1 MYIAEQIKRLR
12 SELPEGVNLLAI
24 SKYQPIESLQEA
36 YDAGQRMFGEN
47 HIQEMAAKAAAMPK
61 DIAWHFTGHV
71 QTNKIKYM
79 ASFVSLIHAVDS
91 FRLLREINKHAA
103 KHNRVIDCLLQ
114 IHIAQEDTKYGL
126 TVQECREL
134 LAHEPWRELE
144 NVRVVGLMAM
154 GSNTDDMEQ
163 VRGEFR
169 QMKQLFDEL
178 TDVLGFCYERQQA
191 GEDDE
196 EFEALIAARTTARKE
211 KNWAEADRIRDEL
224 KAQGIILEDTPQGV
238 RWHRA

>member
-47 HIQEMAAKAAAMPK
+47 HIHEMAAKAAALPK

-134 LAHEPWRELE
+134 LAHEPWRVLE

-178 TDVLGFCYERQQA
+178 KETYFADEPSFCQLSEGMTDDYPIA
-191 GEDDE
+191 IE
-196 EFEALIAARTTARKE
+196 EGSTIVRIGSMIFG
-211 KNWAEADRIRDEL
+211 DRVY
-224 KAQGIILEDTPQGV
+224 P
-238 RWHRA
+238 

>member
-12 SELPEGVNLLAI
+12 GELPEGVSLLAI
-24 SKYQPIESLQEA
+24 SKYQPIEALQEA

-47 HIQEMAAKAAAMPK
+47 HIQEMAAKAAVLPK

-91 FRLLREINKHAA
+91 FRLLREINKYAA
-103 KHNRVIDCLLQ
+103 KHDRIIDCLLQ

-126 TVQECREL
+126 TVEECREL
-134 LAHEPWRELE
+134 LATEPWRELT
-144 NVRVVGLMAM
+144 NVHIVGLMAM

-169 QMKQLFDEL
+169 QMKQLFDEVKTTYFADDSSFCQL
-178 TDVLGFCYERQQA
+178 SEGMTDDYPIA
-191 GEDDE
+191 IE
-196 EFEALIAARTTARKE
+196 EGSTIVRIGSMIFG
-211 KNWAEADRIRDEL
+211 DR
-224 KAQGIILEDTPQGV
+224 V
-238 RWHRA
+238 YH

>member
-1 MYIAEQIKRLR
+1 MYIAEQITKLR
-12 SELPEGVNLLAI
+12 NELPEGVNLLAI
-24 SKYQPIESLQEA
+24 SKYQPIEALQEA

-47 HIQEMAAKAAAMPK
+47 HIQEMASKAAVLPK

-103 KHNRVIDCLLQ
+103 KHERVIDCLLQ

-126 TVQECREL
+126 TIDECREL
-134 LAHEPWRELE
+134 LATEPWRELA
-144 NVRVVGLMAM
+144 NVRIVGLMAM

-169 QMKQLFDEL
+169 QMKRLFDEL
-178 TDVLGFCYERQQA
+178 KDTYFADEPSFCQLSEGMTDDYPIA
-191 GEDDE
+191 IE
-196 EFEALIAARTTARKE
+196 EGSTIVRIGSMTFG
-211 KNWAEADRIRDEL
+211 DRVY
-224 KAQGIILEDTPQGV
+224 P
-238 RWHRA
+238 

>member
-47 HIQEMAAKAAAMPK
+47 HIQEMAAKAAALPK

-178 TDVLGFCYERQQA
+178 KETYFADEPSFCQLSEGMTDDYPIA
-191 GEDDE
+191 IE
-196 EFEALIAARTTARKE
+196 EGSTIVRIGSMIFG
-211 KNWAEADRIRDEL
+211 DRVY
-224 KAQGIILEDTPQGV
+224 P
-238 RWHRA
+238 

>member
-24 SKYQPIESLQEA
+24 SKYQPIEALQEA
-36 YDAGQRMFGEN
+36 YDAEQRMFGEN
-47 HIQEMAAKAAAMPK
+47 HIQEMAAKAAALPK

-103 KHNRVIDCLLQ
+103 KHDRIIDCLLQ

-126 TVQECREL
+126 TIEECREL
-134 LAHEPWRELE
+134 LATEPWRELT
-144 NVRVVGLMAM
+144 NVRIVGLMAM
-154 GSNTDDMEQ
+154 GSNTDDMEL

-178 TDVLGFCYERQQA
+178 KDTYFADEPSFSQLSEGMTDDYPIA
-191 GEDDE
+191 IE
-196 EFEALIAARTTARKE
+196 EGSTIVRIGSMIFG
-211 KNWAEADRIRDEL
+211 DRVY
-224 KAQGIILEDTPQGV
+224 K
-238 RWHRA
+238 

>member
-1 MYIAEQIKRLR
+1 MSIATQIQQL
-12 SELPEGVNLLAI
+12 SSSLPQGVSLLAI
-24 SKYQPIESLQEA
+24 SKYQPIEALQEA

-47 HIQEMAAKAAAMPK
+47 HIQEMAAKAAALPK

-144 NVRVVGLMAM
+144 NVRIVGLMAM

-178 TDVLGFCYERQQA
+178 EETYFADEPSFCQLSEGMTDDYPIA
-191 GEDDE
+191 IE
-196 EFEALIAARTTARKE
+196 EGSTIVRIGSMIFG
-211 KNWAEADRIRDEL
+211 DRVY
-224 KAQGIILEDTPQGV
+224 P
-238 RWHRA
+238 